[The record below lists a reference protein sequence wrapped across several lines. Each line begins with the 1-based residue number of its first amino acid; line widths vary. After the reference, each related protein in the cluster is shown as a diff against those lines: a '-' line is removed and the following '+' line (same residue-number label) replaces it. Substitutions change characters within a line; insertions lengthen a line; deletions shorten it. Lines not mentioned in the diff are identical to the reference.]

1 MLKSFQESIMTP
13 EGMKEFKNDIIG
25 FVNSFTGFLNGLM
38 SFAEIFTTKDLGRI
52 KQLPLVND
60 FSSGPGQITHMM
72 GPAGSFKLN
81 PRDSVLATTNP
92 IAVNDMMTGPAG
104 SMGGNNQSQ
113 TINIVGNFRAKGD
126 VMEAVLEGANNQPGY
141 NSLQPRFG

>member
-1 MLKSFQESIMTP
+1 
-13 EGMKEFKNDIIG
+13 
-25 FVNSFTGFLNGLM
+25 M
-38 SFAEIFTTKDLGRI
+38 S
-52 KQLPLVND
+52 
-60 FSSGPGQITHMM
+60 
-72 GPAGSFKLN
+72 GPAGSFSLN

-104 SMGGNNQSQ
+104 SMGGNNQPQ